1 VCSSCLPLFISLPE
15 PDVRHERTQVG
26 LGGSLVREEL
36 TEGDVWS
43 RTGAAHADALDML
56 LSGQERLIE
65 VRLRGVDERRQKGAL
80 VFCEVGQ

>member
-1 VCSSCLPLFISLPE
+1 MLFITLSL
-15 PDVRHERTQVG
+15 DVRHERTQVG
-26 LGGSLVREEL
+26 LGSSLVRDSL

-65 VRLRGVDERRQKGAL
+65 VRLRSVYPTARPCSAY
-80 VFCEVGQ
+80 EVQQLIWT